1 FTTLMEPDTEEKKK
15 KKMSA
20 PKNLYP
26 VNTLDSDIVLSE
38 FINQQ
43 GKMISLLEDA
53 RKINLE
59 KAKLPISIAKLI
71 KLKPG
76 DTFRF

>member
-1 FTTLMEPDTEEKKK
+1 MEPDTEEKKK

-20 PKNLYP
+20 PKNHHP

-43 GKMISLLEDA
+43 EKMISLLEEA

-59 KAKLPISIAKLI
+59 KAKIPISIAKLI

>member
-1 FTTLMEPDTEEKKK
+1 MEPDTEEKKK
-15 KKMSA
+15 KKITA
-20 PKNLYP
+20 PKDLYP

-43 GKMISLLEDA
+43 EKMISLLKEA
-53 RKINLE
+53 RKNNLE
-59 KAKLPISIAKLI
+59 KAKISISIAKLI